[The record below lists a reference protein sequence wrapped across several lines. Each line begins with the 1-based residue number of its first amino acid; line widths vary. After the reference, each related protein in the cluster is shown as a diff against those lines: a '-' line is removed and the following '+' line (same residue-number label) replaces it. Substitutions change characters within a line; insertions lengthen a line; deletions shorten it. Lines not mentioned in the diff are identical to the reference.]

1 MNDPIT
7 IPKKRPRLPARAA
20 GILMPL
26 ILSLMM
32 TFIVSAI
39 ATLRSAGLAPD
50 ILWLWLGA
58 WGMSWLVAFPTLL
71 LVLPLVRRIVAALVE
86 PA

>member
-1 MNDPIT
+1 MNDLLI
-7 IPKKRPRLPARAA
+7 ILKNRRRLPARAA
-20 GILMPL
+20 GVLMPL

-39 ATLRSAGLAPD
+39 ATLRSVGLSHD
-50 ILWLWLGA
+50 VHWLWLSA

-71 LVLPLVRRIVAALVE
+71 LVLPMVRRIVAALVE